1 MDGRAYVRTYGR
13 LDGRVGTQKVETVA
27 PTNFQD
33 KGVNNGLGNRWLVF
47 DRCRND
53 GFQSL
58 ADNNAWCRWFINPR
72 IVANLKALS
81 MTVLRTRE
89 KKREKR
95 KQDGE
100 RVDNEESLIDREE
113 K

>member
-1 MDGRAYVRTYGR
+1 MYGRMDGRTEGERASEH
-13 LDGRVGTQKVETVA
+13 VETVA

-33 KGVNNGLGNRWLVF
+33 KEVNNGPGNRWLVF

-58 ADNNAWCRWFINPR
+58 ADNNARCRWFINPC

-81 MTVLRTRE
+81 TTGPGEQARGENRMENESTT
-89 KKREKR
+89 KRA
-95 KQDGE
+95 Q
-100 RVDNEESLIDREE
+100 
-113 K
+113 